1 MLNGITFGILFEN
14 LEYLEN
20 LEYCLK
26 ISLQLSMHLPY
37 DLGIPSLGIYP
48 REISVQGKVYVWVV
62 ITALSA
68 IARNIK

>member
-14 LEYLEN
+14 LEYLENLEN

-48 REISVQGKVYVWVV
+48 SEISIQGKVYV
-62 ITALSA
+62 
-68 IARNIK
+68 